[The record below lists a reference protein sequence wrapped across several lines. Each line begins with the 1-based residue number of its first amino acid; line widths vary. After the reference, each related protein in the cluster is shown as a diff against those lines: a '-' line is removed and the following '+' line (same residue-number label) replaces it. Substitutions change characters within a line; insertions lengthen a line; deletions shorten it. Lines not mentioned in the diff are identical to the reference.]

1 MVIFKKRKI
10 DYGVEMR
17 FQKAVDL
24 FKDLD
29 RREFKRLMEGL
40 ELAWEGYNKIRQ
52 VQTNDEKESAEIAE
66 VENVGKY
73 EETV

>member
-1 MVIFKKRKI
+1 MALFKKRKI

>member
-1 MVIFKKRKI
+1 MAIFKKRKI

-73 EETV
+73 EETA

>member
-1 MVIFKKRKI
+1 MAIFKKRKI
-10 DYGVEMR
+10 EYGVEAR

-29 RREFKRLMEGL
+29 RQEFKRLMQGL

-52 VQTNDEKESAEIAE
+52 VQTVDEKETAEIAE
-66 VENVGKY
+66 VEKVGKY
-73 EETV
+73 EETE

>member
-1 MVIFKKRKI
+1 MAIFKKRKV

-52 VQTNDEKESAEIAE
+52 VQTTDEKESAEIAE

-73 EETV
+73 EETI

>member
-1 MVIFKKRKI
+1 MALFKKRKI

-52 VQTNDEKESAEIAE
+52 VQTTDEKESAEIAE

-73 EETV
+73 EETI

>member
-1 MVIFKKRKI
+1 MALFKKRKV
-10 DYGVEMR
+10 DYGVEER

-29 RREFKRLMEGL
+29 RREFKRLLEGL

-73 EETV
+73 EETI